1 MKISKLIT
9 GGFTSVHGK
18 RIQMQR
24 GDVISTPQWQYHDHG
39 KHGSSPMIWL
49 DGLDLPQFQHFP
61 VHFVE
66 HFSQPRYPPE
76 EDSDNELV
84 WPWQE
89 MKAALDSVKGPWA
102 QREYRKENG
111 DAVSKVIGTSAERV
125 FGKAPERQE
134 TASSVYHVIE
144 GVGRVRIGGDV
155 SDVER
160 GDTFCVPAWK
170 VFEID
175 GEMYLYRFDDKPML
189 EKLGFYRNRDY
200 IVHPYDQ

>member
-1 MKISKLIT
+1 
-9 GGFTSVHGK
+9 
-18 RIQMQR
+18 MQR

-39 KHGSSPMIWL
+39 KDGNGPMIWL

-66 HFSQPRYPPE
+66 HFAEPRYPA
-76 EDSDNELV
+76 EDGESNLV
-84 WPWQE
+84 WPWKE
-89 MKAALDSVKGPWA
+89 MKARLDAVAGPWA
-102 QREYRKENG
+102 RRDYRKDNG
-111 DAVSKVIGTSAERV
+111 DSVSRVIGTSAERV
-125 FGKAPERQE
+125 FGQAPQRQE

-144 GVGRVRIGGDV
+144 GVGRVTIDGNV
-155 SDVER
+155 SEIKR

-170 VFEID
+170 AYQIEGEI
-175 GEMYLYRFDDKPML
+175 YLYRFDDKPML